1 MSSHVII
8 GINVYCSILHF
19 IATLAFGILI
29 EDYINYVSKKSAK
42 SFVNNVWHNAG
53 TQVKVVKIRHFYSRL
68 RII

>member
-1 MSSHVII
+1 MLLLGLMYTVAF
-8 GINVYCSILHF
+8 C
-19 IATLAFGILI
+19 IALPHWHLAFGILI
-29 EDYINYVSKKSAK
+29 KDYINYVSKKSAK